1 MREVAAALGYS
12 ATAIYQHFASK
23 EELLL
28 ALKFQAG
35 DLLAEEMAVACHE
48 PTLEE
53 RLHVMAH
60 RYSGT
65 SRTNRCVSVGL

>member
-1 MREVAAALGYS
+1 MSPLRCRAVRPDL
-12 ATAIYQHFASK
+12 FRF
-23 EELLL
+23 LLVWL
-28 ALKFQAG
+28 SSSGSLFPGLSPAG
-35 DLLAEEMAVACHE
+35 RGDGRVCHE